1 RSRDWSSDVCSSN
14 LPLGQTVPLGELAEL
29 TRGVGPTTVDREDQ
43 MRVVKII
50 GQIHGRDLGSV
61 TNDIKARLS
70 RLPLPSGY
78 EIGYGGDY
86 ELMDEAISGLL
97 QTLVFSVALVYL
109 VMAAQFESFLHPFV
123 ILFTI
128 PLALVGAVLA
138 LVLTGRSMDMSAM
151 IGLILLAGV
160 VVNNAI
166 VLVDYINQLR
176 RRGMER
182 DEAVRVTGPRRLR
195 PVLMT
200 TLTTVLG
207 LLPLAL
213 GISEGSEMEA
223 PLATVV
229 MGGLTLSTLLT
240 LVVIPV
246 VYTLFDDLVVRVQR
260 RTAARRQAAAV

>member
-1 RSRDWSSDVCSSN
+1 
-14 LPLGQTVPLGELAEL
+14 
-29 TRGVGPTTVDREDQ
+29 TRGVGPATIDREDQ

-50 GQIHGRDLGSV
+50 GQIYGRDLGSV
-61 TNDIKARLS
+61 INDIKARLADF
-70 RLPLPSGY
+70 PLPPGY
-78 EIGYGGDY
+78 EIAYGGDY
-86 ELMDEAISGLL
+86 ELMEEAMTGLV
-97 QTLVFSVALVYL
+97 QTLIFSVALVYL

-123 ILFTI
+123 ILFSI
-128 PLALVGAVLA
+128 PLALVGAVLG

-176 RRGMER
+176 RQGMDR
-182 DEAVRVTGPRRLR
+182 DEAVRLTGPRRLR

-213 GISEGSEMEA
+213 GLSEGAELEA

-229 MGGLTLSTLLT
+229 IGGLTLSTLLT

-260 RTAARRQAAAV
+260 RASARIRAAAM

>member
-1 RSRDWSSDVCSSN
+1 
-14 LPLGQTVPLGELAEL
+14 
-29 TRGVGPTTVDREDQ
+29 
-43 MRVVKII
+43 
-50 GQIHGRDLGSV
+50 
-61 TNDIKARLS
+61 
-70 RLPLPSGY
+70 
-78 EIGYGGDY
+78 
-86 ELMDEAISGLL
+86 
-97 QTLVFSVALVYL
+97 
-109 VMAAQFESFLHPFV
+109 MAAQFESFLHPFV

-138 LVLTGRSMDMSAM
+138 LVITGRSLDISAM
-151 IGLILLAGV
+151 IGLILLAGI

-166 VLVDYINQLR
+166 GLVDYINQLR
-176 RRGMER
+176 RQGMDR